1 MVLGSLFDP
10 QLCMLY
16 SKRTLNLKT
25 LDREHAQ
32 DGLTRVGAREHY
44 VATWDFQRGVQA
56 VSLW

>member
-1 MVLGSLFDP
+1 
-10 QLCMLY
+10 MLY